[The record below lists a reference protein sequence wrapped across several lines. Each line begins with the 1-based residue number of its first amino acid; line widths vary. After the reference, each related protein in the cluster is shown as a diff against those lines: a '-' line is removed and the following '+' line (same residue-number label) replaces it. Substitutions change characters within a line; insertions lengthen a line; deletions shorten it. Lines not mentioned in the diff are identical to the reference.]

1 MEYGWWSL
9 LPPAVAIIL
18 AIASRK
24 VVLSLFAGIA
34 VGTLILK
41 DWSSNWNP
49 LTVVEELAESHLW
62 PSLIDEE
69 HLRVFAFTS
78 LMGAMIGV
86 IQRCGGMNGVVN
98 SLAPFARSRRGGQ
111 LLTWILGLIIFIDD
125 YANTLLLGH
134 TMRPLAD
141 RLHISREKLAYLVD
155 STAAPV
161 SGLALISTWVAGEI
175 GYIEAGFDSLKLSGE
190 AVDGFGVFV
199 ATIPYR
205 FYVLW
210 ALLFVPL
217 VGLLGRDFGPMLRA
231 ERRAL
236 RGDGARKP
244 DKDVSQELSAGKQR
258 WYNAVIP
265 VVVTI
270 VVTVWLL
277 IVTGSR
283 ETETVL
289 TEEFSW
295 QSLVTVFGNG
305 NSYLALVY
313 GSLAGLSSA
322 AFLARAQRIL
332 SGSEIRKA
340 AFDGARLVIPALTI
354 LWLAWALSGITNSD
368 HLGTGEYLGSLLQR
382 AIDVRWM
389 PTMVFVLS
397 SLVAFS
403 TGTSWGTMGIL
414 MPIVVGATYQMLIAQ
429 TEQRRSATDAND
441 RFDRQRAGGR
451 DFRRPLFADL
461 GHHGLVFPGQRLR
474 PRIARVDP
482 VSVRHGGGHCCHLVR
497 DVARRFWAA
506 RLATVGRWQCCAGRD
521 TGGNRP
527 ALRSGNAVAH
537 VFQLSPPAFG
547 RRRQLLWTWERSAT
561 LLSCNFYTTVTRYA
575 GNSCPCVRRHR
586 RD

>member
-1 MEYGWWSL
+1 
-9 LPPAVAIIL
+9 
-18 AIASRK
+18 
-24 VVLSLFAGIA
+24 
-34 VGTLILK
+34 
-41 DWSSNWNP
+41 
-49 LTVVEELAESHLW
+49 
-62 PSLIDEE
+62 
-69 HLRVFAFTS
+69 
-78 LMGAMIGV
+78 
-86 IQRCGGMNGVVN
+86 
-98 SLAPFARSRRGGQ
+98 
-111 LLTWILGLIIFIDD
+111 
-125 YANTLLLGH
+125 
-134 TMRPLAD
+134 
-141 RLHISREKLAYLVD
+141 
-155 STAAPV
+155 
-161 SGLALISTWVAGEI
+161 
-175 GYIEAGFDSLKLSGE
+175 
-190 AVDGFGVFV
+190 
-199 ATIPYR
+199 
-205 FYVLW
+205 
-210 ALLFVPL
+210 
-217 VGLLGRDFGPMLRA
+217 
-231 ERRAL
+231 
-236 RGDGARKP
+236 
-244 DKDVSQELSAGKQR
+244 LSAGKQR

-429 TEQRRSATDAND
+429 TGSADPQQTLMIASIGSVLAGAIFGDHCSPISDTTVLSSQASGCDHVSHVWTQFPYAMVVAIVAILFGTLPVGFGLPVWPLLGVGSVALVVILVVIGRRSDQET
-441 RFDRQRAGGR
+441 Q
-451 DFRRPLFADL
+451 
-461 GHHGLVFPGQRLR
+461 
-474 PRIARVDP
+474 
-482 VSVRHGGGHCCHLVR
+482 
-497 DVARRFWAA
+497 
-506 RLATVGRWQCCAGRD
+506 
-521 TGGNRP
+521 
-527 ALRSGNAVAH
+527 
-537 VFQLSPPAFG
+537 
-547 RRRQLLWTWERSAT
+547 
-561 LLSCNFYTTVTRYA
+561 
-575 GNSCPCVRRHR
+575 
-586 RD
+586 